1 MDNRVSKI
9 VFPHRGPNVEVTVD
23 ENGVEAVSLNGLPV
37 IVSPTAEKG
46 DIKIMR
52 GKTADAYILTDSY
65 ETVRRALKLLEK

>member
-1 MDNRVSKI
+1 MDQVSKI
-9 VFPHRGPNVEVTVD
+9 VLPRRGPSVEVEFD
-23 ENGVEAVSLNGLPV
+23 ANGVDAVSINGLPV

-65 ETVRRALKLLEK
+65 ETVRRALKLLE